1 MTLKSNISDYTELE
15 FIELISAIDNA
26 TSEEARGE
34 LVEHFNTLV
43 PHPAGSDLLFYP
55 EEGADDSAEGV
66 TKVVREWLASH
77 GLPGFKQLYTEQPHN

>member
-1 MTLKSNISDYTELE
+1 MTLKSNISEYTELE
-15 FIELISAIDNA
+15 FFELISAIDNA
-26 TSEEARGE
+26 TPDEARDE

-66 TKVVREWLASH
+66 TKTLQEWLINN
-77 GLPGFKQLYTEQPHN
+77 GLPGFRQK